1 MRAASTLIEARLQ
14 SLLSTVGSKTTK
26 DNQRCIG
33 NHGST
38 GSISYLL
45 KSMMTV
51 RCSQRH
57 ISISEDRLR
66 LCNLMARLTSM
77 SSAKGEEAHEF
88 SRCICMTLTKQESPI
103 LSVWNSSTLATKEM
117 VGPRCT

>member
-14 SLLSTVGSKTTK
+14 SLLSTVGSKTIK

-38 GSISYLL
+38 GAISYLL

-51 RCSQRH
+51 RCPQRH
-57 ISISEDRLR
+57 ISISQDRLM
-66 LCNLMARLTSM
+66 LCHLMA
-77 SSAKGEEAHEF
+77 
-88 SRCICMTLTKQESPI
+88 
-103 LSVWNSSTLATKEM
+103 
-117 VGPRCT
+117 